1 MSWYHSI
8 ATFLNYALPQWRA
21 TRRTNLARL
30 TAAVLDRRTRS
41 STVPVRAWRC
51 RLPASHHQ
59 RKKRRSGFCPT
70 LALTPWRRR
79 RGCRVQS
86 ARRPGCGV

>member
-30 TAAVLDRRTRS
+30 TAAVLDRRTRAIS
-41 STVPVRAWRC
+41 VPVRAGAAGC
-51 RLPASHHQ
+51 PPHITSAKSGG
-59 RKKRRSGFCPT
+59 SGFCPT